1 MVTGYRFSYGGAQEY
16 YGVTPDLC
24 TLGKIIGGGF
34 PLAAIAGKKE
44 IMAHFDKEKV
54 GSDGFLMQIGT
65 LSGNPIA
72 SVAGLKTLE
81 ILRRPG
87 SYEKLRQ
94 NGQRIMDFASKE
106 LSENNID
113 FKVVGD
119 QTLFEIIFTN
129 EEILNYRDVQ
139 KNDLKYKD
147 SGIEQ
152 TWNFAHPNNK
162 KVTGPLGNFKR
173 MIKGASYQMMIDHLS
188 HTITELGSSDKWAQ
202 FEVIILDKNKIYHK
216 FNWQVEKYT
225 MDGPLKD
232 CWLTTMVSNPISLG
246 SSI

>member
-1 MVTGYRFSYGGAQEY
+1 MMLKKLPLIFSTVT
-16 YGVTPDLC
+16 
-24 TLGKIIGGGF
+24 
-34 PLAAIAGKKE
+34 
-44 IMAHFDKEKV
+44 
-54 GSDGFLMQIGT
+54 
-65 LSGNPIA
+65 
-72 SVAGLKTLE
+72 
-81 ILRRPG
+81 
-87 SYEKLRQ
+87 
-94 NGQRIMDFASKE
+94 
-106 LSENNID
+106 
-113 FKVVGD
+113 
-119 QTLFEIIFTN
+119 IIFFN
-129 EEILNYRDVQ
+129 ISYSNA
-139 KNDLKYKD
+139 DLKSPNNLILPAEVVKIQLVGLMDNDKDFKD

-162 KVTGPLGNFKR
+162 KNTGPLPNFKM
-173 MIKGASYQMMIDHLS
+173 MIKGNSYQMLIDHLN